1 MTNPIKPLT
10 QSEKDEPDLVHILLS
25 KRKERREAAQ
35 QNSET
40 LIIQDGLGMGS
51 PVLQKELEKYKAD

>member
-10 QSEKDEPDLVHILLS
+10 QSEKDELDLIHMLLS

-40 LIIQDGLGMGS
+40 YIIKDGLGMGS
-51 PVLQKELEKYKAD
+51 PALQKKLEKYKAD